1 MVVPDVAYAV
11 NAHLSL
17 AFLHASGSE
26 LAEAQLVIRL
36 HVPDPGV
43 APVAVDALK
52 TQMPSVPPELHEV
65 YVTYV
70 EHLSFKIQAVPF
82 DTQLPNVFLQ
92 I

>member
-1 MVVPDVAYAV
+1 MVVPDVDDAV

-26 LAEAQLVIRL
+26 LAEVQLVIRE
-36 HVPDPGV
+36 HVPDPAV

-52 TQMPSVPPELHEV
+52 TQIPSEPPELHEV

-70 EHLSFKIQAVPF
+70 EHLSFKIHTFPS
-82 DTQLPNVFLQ
+82 DTQLPNTFLQ
-92 I
+92 T